1 MPVNNPINKFALVAV
16 LALAIGACGD
26 APAPAVTTPPPV
38 TIAAPEVAPAPA
50 VVEPAAPIATPV
62 AMDNLTGVASCDTYL
77 TEYAACISNAKNL
90 PPEAVDATKLGLE
103 SMRSTWRA
111 MLVNDSQKA
120 SMEMSCKTALDTLPQ
135 IKTQMGC

>member
-62 AMDNLTGVASCDTYL
+62 AMDNLTGVASVHLKC
-77 TEYAACISNAKNL
+77 EK
-90 PPEAVDATKLGLE
+90 PATG
-103 SMRSTWRA
+103 SS
-111 MLVNDSQKA
+111 
-120 SMEMSCKTALDTLPQ
+120 
-135 IKTQMGC
+135 